1 MYKAILKNAF
11 TNITGD
17 TVAVK
22 TLKGK
27 IALKDCSIATT
38 HGAGFVHKDL
48 VADLLKE
55 CAKMYEFSHPN
66 VLKLV
71 GVCLDGG
78 PVPYIIMPFMANG
91 SLLTHLKEERENLV
105 LDPQSTSAEDAVS
118 ISSCCHKCM

>member
-1 MYKAILKNAF
+1 MPLS
-11 TNITGD
+11 
-17 TVAVK
+17 TV
-22 TLKGK
+22 T
-27 IALKDCSIATT
+27 
-38 HGAGFVHKDL
+38 GFVHEDP

-91 SLLTHLKEERENLV
+91 SLLTHLKEERKNLV

>member
-11 TNITGD
+11 TDITGD

-22 TLKGK
+22 TLKGT
-27 IALKDCSIATT
+27 ISLQEYLIATT
-38 HGAGFVHKDL
+38 LYTDAGFVHKDL
-48 VADLLKE
+48 VEDLLKE

-91 SLLTHLKEERENLV
+91 SLLTHLKEERKNLV
-105 LDPQSTSAEDAVS
+105 LDPQSTSAEDAVRT
-118 ISSCCHKCM
+118 HKCM